1 MFYHCSVLIVCM
13 QKVEYSFKRLD
24 VWKKGMQLVNE
35 IYNLTKQ
42 FPNEEK
48 FALISQLRRAAV
60 SIPLNIAEGSI
71 KRTKKD
77 FASFV
82 RIALGSLMEV
92 MTCLEIALN
101 QKYISAI
108 DYERQE
114 KLIQELY
121 FKLIA
126 LDKFLTKD
134 INK

>member
-1 MFYHCSVLIVCM
+1 MGNKIEFGFY
-13 QKVEYSFKRLD
+13 RLD
-24 VWKKGMQLVNE
+24 VWKLGMRLVNE
-35 IYNLTKQ
+35 IYSITKDK
-42 FPNEEK
+42 FPSEEK
-48 FALISQLRRAAV
+48 FSLISQVRRASV
-60 SIPLNIAEGSI
+60 SVPLNIAEGSI

-101 QKYISAI
+101 QEYI
-108 DYERQE
+108 DEKEYEDFQ

-126 LDKFLTKD
+126 LDKFLVGKQR
-134 INK
+134 